1 MSDGFELNDSSRSES
16 PLAEGLPERQPG
28 RLRWKSV
35 AIAFAIFAAGALL
48 GLGLG
53 RLDPGLLRGRW
64 SQGSERIPP
73 PPADAVMIAV
83 ENRTGVN
90 LRKVVVNEEEF
101 GDIGA
106 GTTSPLHTMR
116 HMHRY
121 AAVKVETPSGPM
133 QIMPTDY
140 FGERVLERGAYTYV
154 LTISDGRLLMECVIA
169 M

>member
-1 MSDGFELNDSSRSES
+1 MSDRFEHNDSSRPES
-16 PLAEGLPERQPG
+16 PLADGFPKTHPG

-53 RLDPGLLRGRW
+53 RLDPGLLGARW
-64 SQGSERIPP
+64 SQPSERIPP
-73 PPADAVMIAV
+73 PPADAVNIAV
-83 ENRTGVN
+83 ENRTGVD
-90 LRKVVVNEEEF
+90 LRNVMVNDEDF

-140 FGERVLERGAYTYV
+140 VGERVLERGAYTYV